1 MATNK
6 QLKQQKPPWDQEL
19 VRTIGKEM
27 KKARGS
33 RSARW
38 LSDETAALGLRVS
51 PTIIAK
57 LDSGRRGNVLSVPEL
72 LVLAA
77 ALKMP
82 PALLMFPGYPDGT
95 VGHLPGRDSWSKD
108 AVEWVSGAGR
118 LPFTVEVTPD
128 GVPVPVFGP
137 SNVGV
142 ELVAAMQDWRAQLER
157 LSRLAEIDERGGLP
171 KGALDRAYRDANSR
185 FLDLSRRMEELRNQ
199 YNDKGTDR

>member
-6 QLKQQKPPWDQEL
+6 QLKQQKPPWDREL

-27 KKARGS
+27 RKARGS

-82 PALLMFPGYPDGT
+82 PALLIFPGYPDGE
-95 VGHLPGRDSWSKD
+95 VEHLPGRESTSQD
-108 AVEWVSGAGR
+108 AVDWVSGANL
-118 LPFTVEVTPD
+118 LPYTVEVNSD
-128 GVPVPVFGP
+128 GVPIPVYGP

-142 ELVAAMQDWRAQLER
+142 ELVAAMRDWREQLER
-157 LSRLAEIDERGGLP
+157 LPQLAKWDKDGKLP
-171 KGALDRAYRDANSR
+171 EGRLDRAFRDADAS
-185 FLDLSRRMEELRNQ
+185 FAKLSRHIDELHKE
-199 YNDKGTDR
+199 YDEKGTDR